1 MSSLFGSSSSAAPQ
15 TSEEIKAAV
24 VRQLQTEAAMSN
36 ARSLIGKVNKHCF
49 QACVPTPGTSLS
61 AKENTCL
68 SSCMEKYIAMWNVT
82 SRTYITRVGTET
94 KRLGG
99 QDAAAIASMATGQ
112 PEGGSGILG

>member
-1 MSSLFGSSSSAAPQ
+1 
-15 TSEEIKAAV
+15 
-24 VRQLQTEAAMSN
+24 
-36 ARSLIGKVNKHCF
+36 
-49 QACVPTPGTSLS
+49 
-61 AKENTCL
+61 
-68 SSCMEKYIAMWNVT
+68 MEKYIAMWNVT